1 MIPQAKSPSTKTSGT
16 LMVLALCL
24 SACATARQPAPA
36 SPYASVPHGVVVT
49 FEKQTLAVHYAPG
62 AQSPDATQVAALNVL
77 FAMGDLGRGDVVVIE
92 RAPGQLAQARAL
104 ALLSGLSREGL
115 VVSLAVSAGVPDG
128 ELRLQ
133 IEHAVATA
141 PDCPN
146 WTKPPGDDFDNTLHS
161 DFGCATAM
169 NLAAM
174 VANPRDLLA
183 GRVMGGVVGDAALA
197 AIHSYRKGKA
207 ADGGSS
213 GAAPGSATFTVTP
226 GASTTK

>member
-1 MIPQAKSPSTKTSGT
+1 MILHARTSWAKTSGT

-49 FEKQTLAVHYAPG
+49 FEKRTLAVHYAPG
-62 AQSPDATQVAALNVL
+62 AESPDASQIAALNVL

-92 RAPGQLAQARAL
+92 RSPSQLAQARAM

-115 VVSLAVSAGVPDG
+115 VVSLAVSASVSDG

-183 GRVMGGVVGDAALA
+183 GHAMGGVVGDAALVA
-197 AIHSYRKGKA
+197 MHTYRKGKA
-207 ADGGSS
+207 IDSGSS
-213 GAAPGSATFTVTP
+213 SAAPGAATFTVTP
-226 GASTTK
+226 GASTTQ

>member
-1 MIPQAKSPSTKTSGT
+1 MF
-16 LMVLALCL
+16 LALCL

-49 FEKQTLAVHYAPG
+49 FVKRTLAVHYAPG
-62 AQSPDATQVAALNVL
+62 AESPDASQIAALNIL
-77 FAMGDLGRGDVVVIE
+77 FATGDLGRGDVVVIE
-92 RAPGQLAQARAL
+92 RAPSQLAQAPAV

-115 VVSLAVSAGVPDG
+115 IVSLTVSASEPEG

-146 WTKPPGDDFDNTLHS
+146 WTKPPGNDFDNTLHS

-183 GRVMGGVVGDAALA
+183 GQAMGGVVGDAAVA
-197 AIHSYRKGKA
+197 AMHSYRKGKVV
-207 ADGGSS
+207 DSGNSS
-213 GAAPGSATFTVTP
+213 SVPGATTFTVTP
-226 GASTTK
+226 GASTTQ